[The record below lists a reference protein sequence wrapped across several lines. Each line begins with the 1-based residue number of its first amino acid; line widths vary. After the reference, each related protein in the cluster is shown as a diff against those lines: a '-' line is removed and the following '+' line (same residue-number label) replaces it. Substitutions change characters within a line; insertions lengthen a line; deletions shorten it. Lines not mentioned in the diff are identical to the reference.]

1 VCMWGGSGCL
11 EGGCRGVCVWRAGV
25 CVAGVC
31 VGIDCHGSVYANGAE
46 ESSWAQQKDDC

>member
-1 VCMWGGSGCL
+1 VAGVCVAGVCV
-11 EGGCRGVCVWRAGV
+11 CRASVCVWR
-25 CVAGVC
+25 AGVC

>member
-1 VCMWGGSGCL
+1 MAGVCVAGVCV
-11 EGGCRGVCVWRAGV
+11 CRASVCVWR
-25 CVAGVC
+25 AGVC